1 MTTVYARSDFESD
14 LTATK
19 VQSDRTMSPSMI
31 RSLGL
36 LVLVC
41 FISRKCVK
49 ARGCQIAKVQ
59 PGLLCGLLACDWWG
73 VQSTSIHPSVDF
85 GLFKLSNIF
94 AQPQSNPEWEDWT
107 TFFLNFIYCSEQVAN
122 RADPLSYMDLFQLGV
137 FCELIC
143 DILPFHGTSIS
154 LIDKDIKSGW
164 FCTSWQFRRA
174 CNNLIRVMWLR
185 RLAPEPACRAATSTS
200 STAASSSTE
209 ETWPPPPLLAADGLT
224 STHPSVPAS
233 RLLVHPDY
241 CFSSE
246 SWQRVFIG
254 AGGRCETFI

>member
-36 LVLVC
+36 LVVHVC
-41 FISRKCVK
+41 FISRKCVR
-49 ARGCQIAKVQ
+49 ARGCQIAKVE
-59 PGLLCGLLACDWWG
+59 PGLFCGLLACDWWG

-85 GLFKLSNIF
+85 GLFKLSNF
-94 AQPQSNPEWEDWT
+94 AQHQSRPEWEDWT
-107 TFFLNFIYCSEQVAN
+107 KTFFKIFYIVQNKLRIVQTLCHIYGSVPVGC
-122 RADPLSYMDLFQLGV
+122 LLL
-137 FCELIC
+137 LIC

-174 CNNLIRVMWLR
+174 CNNLIQVMWLR
-185 RLAPEPACRAATSTS
+185 RLAPEPACRAATIDQQQQ
-200 STAASSSTE
+200 AAVAAE
-209 ETWPPPPLLAADGLT
+209 ETWPPPLPADGLT

-233 RLLVHPDY
+233 RLVFHPDY

-246 SWQRVFIG
+246 SW
-254 AGGRCETFI
+254 

>member
-41 FISRKCVK
+41 FISRKCVR
-49 ARGCQIAKVQ
+49 ARGCQIAKVEA
-59 PGLLCGLLACDWWG
+59 GLLCGRLACDWWG

-107 TFFLNFIYCSEQVAN
+107 KTCFFLSLYIVQNKLRIVQTLCHIY
-122 RADPLSYMDLFQLGV
+122 G
-137 FCELIC
+137 
-143 DILPFHGTSIS
+143 
-154 LIDKDIKSGW
+154 
-164 FCTSWQFRRA
+164 
-174 CNNLIRVMWLR
+174 
-185 RLAPEPACRAATSTS
+185 
-200 STAASSSTE
+200 
-209 ETWPPPPLLAADGLT
+209 
-224 STHPSVPAS
+224 SVPAGC
-233 RLLVHPDY
+233 LLWTHLWH
-241 CFSSE
+241 SSLPWHFNRGHQIWVILHQLAI
-246 SWQRVFIG
+246 SASLQ
-254 AGGRCETFI
+254 